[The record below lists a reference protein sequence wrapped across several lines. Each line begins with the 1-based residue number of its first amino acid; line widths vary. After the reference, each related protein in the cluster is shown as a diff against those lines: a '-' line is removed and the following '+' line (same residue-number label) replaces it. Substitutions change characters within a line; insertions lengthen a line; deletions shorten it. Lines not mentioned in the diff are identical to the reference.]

1 LAPAVVEDYTTII
14 RSRWYS
20 RTKKNEGPKWSP
32 EKTNVVKALLKDGVT
47 LPVTI
52 DLVAVSPSSLGIEN
66 PQWVSLGNIYSRAQ
80 HVCGL
85 RLCPRQVVLEL
96 CLGFEKSQYPTTL
109 AVGME
114 LVRSPHY
121 RNEHLFF
128 IDPFKKSGWPI
139 RAQYASL
146 VEPRD
151 CSQVEFIFAC
161 PY

>member
-1 LAPAVVEDYTTII
+1 
-14 RSRWYS
+14 
-20 RTKKNEGPKWSP
+20 
-32 EKTNVVKALLKDGVT
+32 LKDGVT